1 MLQKKQS
8 SYYLFFYI
16 ISLTIYGLLST
27 STPDKITIVEILI
40 GFSLLIVV
48 GLEGLSELMK
58 SDKYSDEHDFKVPNI
73 VKFSFFYLIFLP
85 SLYGLVFFENSIKNW
100 IRDIIPLLY
109 LFLPLLV
116 IKKINFASRS
126 LFLYSILLLCLVG
139 ASFSIR
145 FFFDSVGSLSNL
157 GTSQIIALNKDNIA
171 LDPAT
176 QFFLSF
182 TSCFSV
188 WLLMRGK
195 IFFGII
201 ILIISFLP
209 WAVVIGVISRAPIFF
224 TFFSIFFTIF
234 YWIILNENK
243 KIGALFLIILLIIL
257 IYFNNFYN
265 YFFKN
270 TLELLIQKNIRYGLN
285 TRGIEF
291 DVVMNSLNSN
301 IFKFFFGNGWGSLI
315 EIPNMY
321 ILRNLHNVFLYFTYK
336 TGFFGLICILIYFIW
351 IIKLVLLIGFK
362 NKFFLIVMISM
373 INPLVNTAL
382 LQPMFKSL
390 SFGVL
395 ILLIPLMYNLR
406 KKNDFDKYI

>member
-195 IFFGII
+195 IFYGII
-201 ILIISFLP
+201 ILI
-209 WAVVIGVISRAPIFF
+209 
-224 TFFSIFFTIF
+224 
-234 YWIILNENK
+234 
-243 KIGALFLIILLIIL
+243 ALIALHLIVCANSKALKHQTAEKDIQR
-257 IYFNNFYN
+257 
-265 YFFKN
+265 
-270 TLELLIQKNIRYGLN
+270 TLEIWKHM
-285 TRGIEF
+285 
-291 DVVMNSLNSN
+291 VV
-301 IFKFFFGNGWGSLI
+301 
-315 EIPNMY
+315 
-321 ILRNLHNVFLYFTYK
+321 
-336 TGFFGLICILIYFIW
+336 
-351 IIKLVLLIGFK
+351 
-362 NKFFLIVMISM
+362 
-373 INPLVNTAL
+373 AL
-382 LQPMFKSL
+382 L
-390 SFGVL
+390 
-395 ILLIPLMYNLR
+395 LLLVVAAGMLMHITNVHAA
-406 KKNDFDKYI
+406 KYGKRFS